1 MTIKEFARGKGVTA
15 QAVYKRLR
23 LAGVSV
29 ESLRDPSTGALTPD
43 GLRILELECSFSSKA
58 VDVNQQ
64 PEVYAEQGVV
74 DVNHGAV
81 DVNRT
86 AEVYTEAG
94 AVDVNRTE
102 VDVNCAPVY
111 VNQNPVDV
119 NHDGTVYTE
128 DAQVASGCEAAS
140 HARGD
145 HESGGDGILSLEAMR
160 KEVEQLKEQLTEERH
175 RAELAEAREAAAANE
190 RDFLRT
196 QLDNAIKASA
206 LASVKRIA
214 AAATEDDEQYQR
226 GSVMVEE
233 AEHADT
239 TAQQPAEEPV
249 RKSDQAQTRSFRQ
262 RWRDAVMAWKGKA

>member
-43 GLRILELECSFSSKA
+43 GLRILELECSFASKA

-64 PEVYAEQGVV
+64 PEVYTEQGVV

-81 DVNRT
+81 DVNRA
-86 AEVYTEAG
+86 AEVYTETG
-94 AVDVNRTE
+94 SVDVNRAE

-128 DAQVASGCEAAS
+128 DAQVVIGCES
-140 HARGD
+140 SPHARGD
-145 HESGGDGILSLEAMR
+145 HDSGGDSILSLEAMR

-214 AAATEDDEQYQR
+214 AASTEDDEQYQR
-226 GSVMVEE
+226 GSVMV
-233 AEHADT
+233 D
-239 TAQQPAEEPV
+239 TAQQPAEDPV
-249 RKSDQAQTRSFRQ
+249 RKSDQAQPRSFRQ